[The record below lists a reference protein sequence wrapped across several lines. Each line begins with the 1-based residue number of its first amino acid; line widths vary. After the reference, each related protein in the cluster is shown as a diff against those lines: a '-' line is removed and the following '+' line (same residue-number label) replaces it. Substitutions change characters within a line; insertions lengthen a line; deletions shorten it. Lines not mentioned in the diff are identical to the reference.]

1 MSWVSKAVKSV
12 GSALGGGMSGGLLGG
27 LGSGLLGGAMSFLDG
42 ANDYYWNR
50 KNMDY
55 QNDLLLK
62 NWYLQNAYNSPAAQM
77 QRFREAGLNPNLIY
91 GQTNMAGS
99 VGTPSAG
106 GSASPIAG
114 NILMRDQIRN
124 MRAQNEN
131 LVAQNDNLHSQNVLT
146 REQARSLK
154 IQNDLAEKAGQFADS
169 PAWLRAVIRTFT
181 PQEMWKGNELSIN
194 PGDVYRGILGG
205 FIRSV
210 ENSPSPQAIVNTL
223 LPLFPRGR
231 LIDRRDKGAKK

>member
-154 IQNDLAEKAGQFADS
+154 IQNDLAEKAGSFADA
-169 PAWLRAVIRTFT
+169 PGWMRAVMRMVANSDGSM
-181 PQEMWKGNELSIN
+181 PNA
-194 PGDVYRGILGG
+194 GDVFWRLMQGLVN
-205 FIRSV
+205 SV
-210 ENSPSPQAIVNTL
+210 DSLS
-223 LPLFPRGR
+223 
-231 LIDRRDKGAKK
+231 KGPPPVSKKRVGEKEIWSAQ